1 MAEQRSSRPIVAPT
15 IPPSSRSG
23 TVQLPRMSSLPP
35 PRELEELDEGWGEEG
50 PSPGALTPPRAPA
63 LAERSL
69 PAVTAN
75 PPVGD
80 RHRTELE
87 ALRTALDDLRHELD
101 EARSRI
107 QLLVTRNAAAEAELD
122 TARTAQH
129 ELSQQLEAARATQ
142 NELSQQ
148 LEAARATQHELTRQ
162 LETTHART
170 PTQGGDD
177 LQAIKGI
184 GPKLSKK
191 LQEVGISTYADLAD
205 LDADGVAALA
215 ELLGI
220 AKSRIERAGWVEA
233 ARQLAGASG

>member
-142 NELSQQ
+142 
-148 LEAARATQHELTRQ
+148 HELTRQ